1 VTQAMTKLTTRYTDA
16 VTYAAQLHAEQTRKS
31 TTIPYISHLL
41 GVSSLVLEAG
51 GNEDMAI
58 AALLHDGPE
67 DQGGQ
72 ATLDEIRTMFGDRVA
87 HIVEGCTDSLAE
99 DPDNKLP
106 WKQRKLDYLD
116 HLKHADRETQT
127 VSIAD
132 KLHNARA
139 IVTDLR
145 IQGPST
151 WDRFNSSREEILWYY
166 QEILAIALES
176 DVPDFLKVNLTE
188 AVETMR
194 TIGAETM

>member
-1 VTQAMTKLTTRYTDA
+1 MTKLTTRYTDA
-16 VTYAAQLHAEQTRKS
+16 VTYAAQLHAEQARKS

-41 GVSSLVLEAG
+41 GASSLVLEAG

-166 QEILAIALES
+166 REILNIALQS
-176 DVPDFLKVNLTE
+176 DAPDFLKVNLTE
-188 AVETMR
+188 AVGSMGTV
-194 TIGAETM
+194 GAGNT

>member
-1 VTQAMTKLTTRYTDA
+1 MIKLTNRYTDA
-16 VTYAAQLHAEQTRKS
+16 VTYAAHLHAEQARKS
-31 TTIPYISHLL
+31 TAIPYISHLL

-99 DPDNKLP
+99 DPENKLP
-106 WKQRKLDYLD
+106 WKQRKLDYLA
-116 HLKHADRETQT
+116 HLKNADRETQT

-151 WDRFNSSREEILWYY
+151 WDRFNSSKHEILWYY
-166 QEILAIALES
+166 QEVLTIALHS
-176 DVPDFLKVNLTE
+176 DLPAFLKVNLTE
-188 AVETMR
+188 AVENMGTVGVR
-194 TIGAETM
+194 DI

>member
-1 VTQAMTKLTTRYTDA
+1 MTQTMTKLTSRYTDA

-127 VSIAD
+127 VSISD

-139 IVTDLR
+139 TVTDLR

-151 WDRFNSSREEILWYY
+151 WDRFNTSSQEILWYY
-166 QEILAIALES
+166 QEILTIALES
-176 DVPDFLKVNLTE
+176 DVPEFLKVNLTE
-188 AVETMR
+188 AVKTMR